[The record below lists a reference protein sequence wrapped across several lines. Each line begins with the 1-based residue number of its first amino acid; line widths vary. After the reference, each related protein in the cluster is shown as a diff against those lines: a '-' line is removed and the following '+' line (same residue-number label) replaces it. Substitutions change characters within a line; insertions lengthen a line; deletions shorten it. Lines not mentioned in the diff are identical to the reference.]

1 MVDFLR
7 DFIKVLRASDV
18 RISTSETIDAM
29 NVASAV
35 GLEDKMLL
43 KESLSQCLAKSLR
56 EKEIFEECYENF
68 FKESYMNLSNLE
80 ENNDDKI
87 GEINTDI
94 SFESGQN
101 LLPKE
106 DEDLETMYNNS
117 DRTALMSSMALAARE
132 VGLSQIRLFTQT
144 GMFTRKI
151 FEFMGLEK
159 LNNDIFQASREGN
172 LKRENDLKE
181 LRERIRLEIR
191 DYVEQ
196 QVKLRTSQS
205 GRQLREEALSQ
216 VRLSQVDRSD
226 LAIMTNIIRKM
237 AKRLVSLHSRRKKK
251 ANRGQLD
258 IRSTLRVNQE
268 YDGLL
273 FETVWKKKKVDRP
286 KVITLCDVSGSVAN
300 VARFFLM
307 FLYSLTEVLPHI
319 RTFAFSNKAGEVTD
333 LFETKDIENASAET
347 LLLYGGGST
356 DYGQALID
364 LEGFIETDIDKKT
377 TLIILGDARSN
388 FGDPR
393 TDILKSFQEKSKRV
407 IFLNPEP
414 AGLWGTGDSEMK
426 RFLPYCGKAKY
437 CSSLKDLERVVDD
450 LLRMAF

>member
-29 NVASAV
+29 NVASVV
-35 GLEDKMLL
+35 GLEDKILL
-43 KESLSQCLAKSLR
+43 KESLSQSLAKSLR

-68 FKESYMNLSNLE
+68 FKESYMNFSSP
-80 ENNDDKI
+80 DDKKDDKFNDANKDI
-87 GEINTDI
+87 DSELDQDIFSGE
-94 SFESGQN
+94 
-101 LLPKE
+101 
-106 DEDLETMYNNS
+106 EDLESMYNDS
-117 DRTALMSSMALAARE
+117 DRTALMSSMALASRE

-159 LNNDIFQASREGN
+159 LNNDIFQASREEN
-172 LKRENDLKE
+172 LERENDLKE

-226 LAIMTNIIRKM
+226 LAIMINIVRKM

-258 IRSTLRVNQE
+258 VRSTLRANQE

-273 FETVWKKKKVDRP
+273 FETVWKKTKVNRP

-307 FLYSLTEVLPHI
+307 FLYSLSEVLPHI

-333 LFETKDIENASAET
+333 LFETKDIEEASAET

-393 TDILKSFQEKSKRV
+393 TDILKSLQEKSKRV

-414 AGLWGTGDSEMK
+414 KGLWGTGDSEMK
-426 RFLPYCGKAKY
+426 RFLPYCGKTRY

>member
-29 NVASAV
+29 NVASVV
-35 GLEDKMLL
+35 GLEDKILL
-43 KESLSQCLAKSLR
+43 KESLSQSLAKSLR

-68 FKESYMNLSNLE
+68 FKESYMNFSSP
-80 ENNDDKI
+80 DDKKDDNFNDANKDI
-87 GEINTDI
+87 DSELDQDIFPGE
-94 SFESGQN
+94 
-101 LLPKE
+101 
-106 DEDLETMYNNS
+106 EDLESMYNDS
-117 DRTALMSSMALAARE
+117 DRTALMSSMALASRE

-159 LNNDIFQASREGN
+159 LNNDIFQASREEN
-172 LKRENDLKE
+172 LERENDLKE

-226 LAIMTNIIRKM
+226 LAIMINIVRKM

-258 IRSTLRVNQE
+258 VRSTLRANQE

-273 FETVWKKKKVDRP
+273 FETVWKKTKVNRP

-307 FLYSLTEVLPHI
+307 FLYSLSEVLPHI

-333 LFETKDIENASAET
+333 LFETKDIEEASAET

-393 TDILKSFQEKSKRV
+393 TDILKSLQEKSKRV

-414 AGLWGTGDSEMK
+414 KGLWGTGDSEMK
-426 RFLPYCGKAKY
+426 RFLPYCGKARY

>member
-29 NVASAV
+29 NVASVV
-35 GLEDKMLL
+35 GLEDKILL
-43 KESLSQCLAKSLR
+43 KESLSQSLAKSLR

-68 FKESYMNLSNLE
+68 FKESYMNFSSP
-80 ENNDDKI
+80 DDKKDDKFNDANKDI
-87 GEINTDI
+87 ESELDQDIFSGE
-94 SFESGQN
+94 
-101 LLPKE
+101 
-106 DEDLETMYNNS
+106 EDLESMYNDS
-117 DRTALMSSMALAARE
+117 DRTALMSSMALASRE

-159 LNNDIFQASREGN
+159 LNNDIFQASREEN
-172 LKRENDLKE
+172 LERENDLKE

-226 LAIMTNIIRKM
+226 LAIMINIVRKM

-258 IRSTLRVNQE
+258 VRSTLRANQE

-273 FETVWKKKKVDRP
+273 FETVWKKTKVNRP

-307 FLYSLTEVLPHI
+307 FLYSLSEVLPHI

-333 LFETKDIENASAET
+333 LFETKDIEEASAET

-393 TDILKSFQEKSKRV
+393 TDILKSLQEKSKRV

-414 AGLWGTGDSEMK
+414 KGLWGTGDSEMK
-426 RFLPYCGKAKY
+426 RFLPYCGKARY

>member
-29 NVASAV
+29 NVASVV
-35 GLEDKMLL
+35 GLEDKILL
-43 KESLSQCLAKSLR
+43 KESLSQSLAKSLR

-68 FKESYMNLSNLE
+68 FKESYMNFSSP
-80 ENNDDKI
+80 DDKKDDKL
-87 GEINTDI
+87 NDANKDI
-94 SFESGQN
+94 DSEPDQDI
-101 LLPKE
+101 LPRE
-106 DEDLETMYNNS
+106 EDLESMYNDLDS
-117 DRTALMSSMALAARE
+117 TALMSSMALASRE

-172 LKRENDLKE
+172 LERENDLKE

-216 VRLSQVDRSD
+216 VRLSQIDRSD
-226 LAIMTNIIRKM
+226 LAIMINIIRKM

-258 IRSTLRVNQE
+258 VRSTLRANQG

-273 FETVWKKKKVDRP
+273 FETVWKKTRVNRP

-307 FLYSLTEVLPHI
+307 FLYSLSEVLPHI

-333 LFETKDIENASAET
+333 LFETKDIEVASAET

-393 TDILKSFQEKSKRV
+393 TDILKSLQEKSKRV

-414 AGLWGTGDSEMK
+414 VGLWGTGDSEMK
-426 RFLPYCGKAKY
+426 RFVPYCGKAKY